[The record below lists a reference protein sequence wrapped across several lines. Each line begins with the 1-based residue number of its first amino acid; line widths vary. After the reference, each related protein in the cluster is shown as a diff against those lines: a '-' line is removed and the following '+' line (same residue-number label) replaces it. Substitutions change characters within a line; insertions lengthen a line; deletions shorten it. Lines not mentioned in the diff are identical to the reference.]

1 MLTTTDIDNFVAKYP
16 NVRSNYCG
24 TYAVDELDTFK
35 KCDKLTKNINAKRL
49 PSCIFNT
56 DPIFLPGTHWMT
68 LLKLQDTQSFV
79 LFDSFGAKGF
89 QEFLIDNRADI
100 VEKFF
105 PNAYTYTNAGDLLY
119 NSKIDMQALVFR
131 ADKFLSLTKAQLGKL
146 TPTMQCLGL
155 FFAYFAA
162 DKNLDRLNIYVVI
175 DELQDINTD
184 ICGIFALHFL
194 HSIYY
199 PQDNDSCNT
208 SSCTIS
214 TIKNILNE
222 SFHEGSV
229 SGSNLNTLI
238 IKQFQ
243 KRYMK

>member
-1 MLTTTDIDNFVAKYP
+1 MFAQTIVALMLLMNWTPLRNAINLLRISMLSVCRRAYSIRTRFFTRYTLDDAFEVA
-16 NVRSNYCG
+16 RR
-24 TYAVDELDTFK
+24 AV
-35 KCDKLTKNINAKRL
+35 I
-49 PSCIFNT
+49 
-56 DPIFLPGTHWMT
+56 
-68 LLKLQDTQSFV
+68 V
-79 LFDSFGAKGF
+79 LFDSFGAKRF

-146 TPTMQCLGL
+146 TSTMQCLGL

-208 SSCTIS
+208 PSCTIS

-222 SFHEGSV
+222 SFHEGSE